1 MRFVTDNFPGLTCW
15 LMVFYRVLL
24 GFGLL
29 IRSHEFVEFLPNCWI
44 CIRCVSTG
52 FLRFQKCNRLFFG
65 NVSPSFTGFYLL
77 IQIDFERK
85 KGLDRIGWI
94 SIRFVFRLFFFSH
107 LGRTLP
113 SFTEFLVILL
123 FFSFFFSKA
132 DFSPIRTRFFRWIV
146 LGPVRFLFLFFF
158 FSITGF
164 FFSWVFLGG
173 TDEGRGGGGVVEIRP
188 LSDSSVVFSEC
199 DDGITGSFIF
209 IFCKFLPVPV
219 WCPGHA
225 DVSVSSFVFVF
236 FF

>member
-123 FFSFFFSKA
+123 FFSFFFFKG
-132 DFSPIRTRFFRWIV
+132 RFFTDSDAIFSLDRARSC
-146 LGPVRFLFLFFF
+146 PVSFSFLFFF
-158 FSITGF
+158 NHWIF
-164 FFSWVFLGG
+164 FFVGFPGRYRRREGG
-173 TDEGRGGGGVVEIRP
+173 GRGGWDPPTQRLVCCLFGMWRRDHGV
-188 LSDSSVVFSEC
+188 FY
-199 DDGITGSFIF
+199 FY
-209 IFCKFLPVPV
+209 FL
-219 WCPGHA
+219 
-225 DVSVSSFVFVF
+225 
-236 FF
+236 

>member
-158 FSITGF
+158 FQSLDF
-164 FFSWVFLGG
+164 FFRGFSWEVPTKGG
-173 TDEGRGGGGVVEIRP
+173 GGRGGWDPPTQRLVCCLFGMWRRDHGV
-188 LSDSSVVFSEC
+188 FY
-199 DDGITGSFIF
+199 FY
-209 IFCKFLPVPV
+209 FL
-219 WCPGHA
+219 
-225 DVSVSSFVFVF
+225 
-236 FF
+236 